1 MAIQIRS
8 YEIPLIDSLKPAL
21 NLSIQDIKDPSKR
34 KSDFSKTITLPS
46 SKELDKLFNHIFE
59 INTVTNSFNAN
70 KRLEVEYY
78 ADEQLQIKGFLKLN
92 EVITNDLNEVKY
104 SVNIFGQLST
114 LFSEI
119 GEKELTDVQGL
130 NDYDHAYTTGNIAN
144 SWDTSIIENGS
155 PVAFAKG
162 TGYLYPLI
170 ENGFD
175 SALNEFSILSMFPSI
190 YAKEYFDRIMTDA
203 GYTYTSAFLNSAL
216 FKSLHIPF
224 NRNAISLTSTQVE
237 DRTFG
242 ADDAVQA
249 ITGIAT
255 NLVFPTEVD
264 PNGLYDN
271 TTGVFTAAEA
281 GFYNFTTI
289 IDVEA
294 EFTPAGNAVDVFIA
308 QYPRVEVAIYV
319 DGVLVNS
326 ASMYLGD
333 ETVAIPTTT
342 TYSTGTN
349 VPYPSDA
356 HNTIIT
362 TSTSNSAPTI
372 VVLVKQDN
380 KKTNPASNLKVTLT
394 NQPLVAGATVE
405 VKIKTLPVRYLFPFG
420 ALTSEKFWDAT
431 GAFYDGTIN
440 LNVTSGK
447 FLNTVTNSS
456 IYETGTIDMYSV
468 VPKGIKQKDYMSS
481 IFSMF
486 YLQIEPSRNDEK
498 HLIIEPYEDFYL
510 DGGVDWSGKRDVS
523 KDLVQE
529 PMGLLEAAEYRY
541 SYKSD
546 KDKYNQS
553 YEGEFEEI
561 YGQRSGLIDNDF
573 VKEITKTDLIFS
585 PTPSVGQSDIDMVL
599 PTIRKDDDTYKA
611 TDSNIRILYYG
622 GLKTSQTAWELN
634 DTFGNTYSY
643 TSYPYSGHFDDP
655 FNPTLDIN
663 FGLPKRLYYDN
674 TFNPITLT
682 NNNLFNKYH
691 LPALKQIANRDSKLI
706 SGYFYLK
713 PSDIQNLSFRLTY
726 YFDNTYFRL
735 YKIENYDPNKPIT
748 KCYFIKLIN
757 VNPFTSST
765 AVANGGDDAIAVG
778 FDDGVGTGEDLPGL
792 SYDKSGNGNVTG
804 SKSNTIEGYNNR
816 VASSALF
823 IDIKGDGNNVAE
835 NTRKIQIING
845 NNNIISSGLE
855 NVTLI
860 NSDGITV
867 TESNKTYIGGKEV
880 EAVTDFH
887 NGFYNIEADET
898 FTIEQNKQM
907 VNFNKLTL
915 KGTLNINGQMIFK

>member
-1 MAIQIRS
+1 MAIEIRS

-21 NLSIQDIKDPSKR
+21 NFSIQDIKDPSKR

-46 SKELDKLFNHIFE
+46 SKVLDKLFNHIFE
-59 INTVTNSFNAN
+59 INTVTNTFNAN
-70 KRLEVEYY
+70 KRLDVEYY

-130 NDYDHAYTTGNIAN
+130 NDYDHAYTTGNISN

-155 PVAFAKG
+155 PISFAKG
-162 TGYLYPLI
+162 TGYVYPLI

-175 SALNEFSILSMFPSI
+175 SLLNEFSILSMFPSV
-190 YAKEYFDRIMTDA
+190 YAKEYFDRIIADA
-203 GYTYTSAFLNSAL
+203 GYTYTSAFLNSTL
-216 FKSLHIPF
+216 FRSLHIPF
-224 NRNAISLTSTQVE
+224 NRNAISLTSAQVA
-237 DRTFG
+237 DRVFG
-242 ADDAVQA
+242 ADDAVQS
-249 ITGIAT
+249 ITSIST

-271 TTGVFTAAEA
+271 TTGIFTAGEA

-289 IDVEA
+289 VDIEA
-294 EFTPAGNAVDVFIA
+294 DFTPTGNVVDVFVA
-308 QYPRVEVAIYV
+308 QYPRVEISIYV
-319 DGVLVNS
+319 NGSLVNS

-342 TYSTGTN
+342 TYNTGVN
-349 VPYPSDA
+349 VPYPSAA
-356 HNTIIT
+356 H
-362 TSTSNSAPTI
+362 STNIVTGTGNVAPSI
-372 VVLVKQDN
+372 SILNKVDN
-380 KKTNPASNLKVTLT
+380 KKLNPASNLKVTIE
-394 NQPLVAGATVE
+394 NQPLVATDTVE
-405 VKIKTLPVRYLFPFG
+405 VKIRTLAVKHLFPLASPSG
-420 ALTSEKFWDAT
+420 KFYDAT
-431 GAFYDGTIN
+431 GAFYGGTVN

-447 FLNTVTNSS
+447 FLNTIVNSS

-468 VPKGIKQKDYMSS
+468 VPKDIKQKDYMSS
-481 IFSMF
+481 IFKMF
-486 YLQIEPSRNDEK
+486 NLQIEPSRNNEK

-510 DGGVDWSGKRDVS
+510 NGGPDWSGKRDVS
-523 KDLVQE
+523 KDLIQE
-529 PMGLLEAAEYRY
+529 PMGLLEAAEYIY

-546 KDKYNQS
+546 KDKFNQS

-573 VKEITKTDLIFS
+573 VKNITKTNLIFS
-585 PTPSVGQSDIDMVL
+585 PTPSVGQSSIDMVL
-599 PTIRKDDDTYKA
+599 PTIIKDDDVYKA

-622 GLKTSQTAWELN
+622 GLKASQTAWELK

-643 TSYPYSGHFDDP
+643 NSYPYSGHFDDP

-663 FGLPKRLYYDN
+663 FGLAKRIYYDN

-706 SGYFYLK
+706 SGHFYLK
-713 PSDIQNLSFRLTY
+713 PSDIQNLSFRYTY

-765 AVANGGDDAIAVG
+765 AVANGGDEMIAVG
-778 FDDGVGTGEDLPGL
+778 FNDGVTTTEDIPSL
-792 SYDKSGNGNVTG
+792 SYDRASNGNNQG
-804 SKSNTIEGYNNR
+804 DKSNTVEGSNNR

-823 IDIKGDGNNVAE
+823 IDIKGDGNNVSE

-845 NNNIISSGLE
+845 NNNIIGSGLE
-855 NVTLI
+855 NVTLL
-860 NSDGITV
+860 NSDNLVI
-867 TESNKTYIGGKEV
+867 TESNVSYVGGVKV
-880 EAVTDFH
+880 ESVTDFH
-887 NGFYNIEADET
+887 SGLYNIEVGEV
-898 FTIEQNKQM
+898 FTVEQNKQM